1 MKEVDI
7 KELETVIGG
16 ARSVARNTANDT
28 QMQLLLSKLSSD
40 IKDLARPQQNQTQT
54 LTMMMAAM
62 IASRR

>member
-16 ARSVARNTANDT
+16 ARTVSRNTASDQ